1 MRIDY
6 QRRRKIMKKR
16 FISLQASKLTAG
28 HIDRRQFVMSALA
41 AGVVLPSALTMADKA
56 MAATPNKGGTLRY
69 GTGFGSTT
77 DSLDSGTFE
86 NSMTTNIGMSFGNHL
101 TEIGSD
107 GQLRPELAESY
118 ESSYAKTWVV
128 NLRQGVEFHN
138 GKTLTADD
146 VVATFDYH
154 RGEDSKSAAK
164 GLLSAVVSIKA
175 DGPNRVI
182 MELDAPNAGFP
193 YIVSDYHL
201 LIKPSTDGKIDS
213 QSGIG
218 TGGYVLQNFEPGVRA
233 TFKRNANYWKEGAAH
248 FDEVEMV
255 SLVDT
260 TARQNAVMNG
270 DVDAIDRVDPKTVA
284 LLGRVPTLEILE
296 VAGTLHYTFP
306 MRVTSEPFDHRD
318 LRLALKHSLKRH
330 ELVDKILL
338 GHGSLGN
345 DHPIS
350 TANPFHASDLPQREF
365 NPEKAMEH
373 YKASG
378 HSGTIQLSASDAA
391 FAGAVDAAQLI
402 AASAK
407 EVGIDIEVVREPS
420 DGYWSNVWNKKPW
433 CACYWG
439 GRPTEDWMYSS
450 AYVDDTEWND
460 TDWRTTDDAVKFNGI
475 VKEARAELDVDKR
488 RAMYAETQ
496 QLISDDGGAVVPM
509 FANHI
514 HANNKKIAHHEDV
527 AGNWSSDG
535 GKYAERW
542 WFA

>member
-1 MRIDY
+1 
-6 QRRRKIMKKR
+6 MKKR
-16 FISLQASKLTAG
+16 FISLQASKLTTG
-28 HIDRRQFVMSALA
+28 LIDRRQFVMSALA

-56 MAATPNKGGTLRY
+56 MAATPNKGGTLRI

-77 DSLDSGTFE
+77 DSLDSATYE
-86 NSMTTNIGMSFGNHL
+86 NSMMTGIGMSFGNHL
-101 TEIGSD
+101 TEIGKD

-118 ESSYAKTWVV
+118 ESSDAKTWVF

-146 VVATFDYH
+146 VIATLNYH
-154 RGEDSKSAAK
+154 RGENSKSAAK
-164 GLLSAVVSIKA
+164 GLLTQIVSITA
-175 DGPNRVI
+175 DGANQVVI
-182 MELDAPNAGFP
+182 ELEAPNAGFP

-201 LIKPSTDGKIDS
+201 VIHASRDGKIDPL
-213 QSGIG
+213 SGVG
-218 TGGYVLQNFEPGVRA
+218 TGGYAIEAFEPGVRA
-233 TFKRNANYWKEGAAH
+233 ILKRNPNYWKEGAAH
-248 FDEVEMV
+248 FDSVEVI
-255 SLVDT
+255 SLLDT
-260 TARQNAVMNG
+260 TARQNAIMNG
-270 DVDAIDRVDPKTVA
+270 DVDAIDAVDPKTVA
-284 LLGRVPTLEILE
+284 LLARVPTLDILE

-306 MRVTSEPFDHRD
+306 MRVTSEPFVNRD
-318 LRLALKHSLKRH
+318 LRLALKHSIKRQ

-338 GHGSLGN
+338 GHGSVGN

-350 TANPFHASDLPQREF
+350 TASPFHASDMPQREF

-378 HSGTIQLSASDAA
+378 HSGTIQLSSSDAA

-433 CACYWG
+433 TACYWG

-460 TDWRTTDDAVKFNGI
+460 TDWRTTPGAVKFNAI
-475 VKEARAELDVDKR
+475 VKEARVELDVDKR

-496 QLISDDGGAVVPM
+496 QLISDDSGAIVPM

-514 HANNKKIAHHEDV
+514 HAVSKKVTHDDNV
-527 AGNWSSDG
+527 AGNWKNDG
-535 GKYAERW
+535 GKFAERW

>member
-1 MRIDY
+1 
-6 QRRRKIMKKR
+6 MKKR
-16 FISLQASKLTAG
+16 FISLQASKLTMG
-28 HIDRRQFVMSALA
+28 QIDRRQFVMSALA

-56 MAATPNKGGTLRY
+56 MAATPNKGGKLRY

-77 DSLDSGTFE
+77 DTLDPGSFE
-86 NSMTTNIGMSFGNHL
+86 NSMMTGVCMSFGNSL
-101 TEIGSD
+101 TEIGND
-107 GQLRPELAESY
+107 GQLRPELAENY
-118 ESSYAKTWVV
+118 ESSDAKTWIF
-128 NLRQGVEFHN
+128 NLRKGVEFHN

-146 VVATFDYH
+146 VIASLNYH
-154 RGEDSKSAAK
+154 RGDESKSAAK
-164 GLLSAVVSIKA
+164 GLLTPVVSMKA
-175 DGPNRVI
+175 NGPNQVVI
-182 MELDAPNAGFP
+182 ELDAPNSGFP

-201 LIKPSTDGKIDS
+201 VIKPSVDGKIDALE
-213 QSGIG
+213 GIG
-218 TGGYVLQNFEPGVRA
+218 TGGYVIDKFEPGIRA
-233 TFKRNANYWKEGAAH
+233 VFKRNANYWKEGAAH
-248 FDEVEMV
+248 FDEVELV
-255 SLVDT
+255 SLLDT

-270 DVDAIDRVDPKTVA
+270 DVDAIDKVDPKTVA

-296 VAGTLHYTFP
+296 VGGTLHYTFP
-306 MRVTSEPFDHRD
+306 MRVTSAPFDNRD
-318 LRLALKHSLKRH
+318 LRLALKHSIRRQ

-350 TANPFHASDLPQREF
+350 TANPFHASDMSQREF

-391 FAGAVDAAQLI
+391 FSGAVDAAQLI

-460 TDWRTTDDAVKFNGI
+460 TDWRTTPDAIKFNKI
-475 VKEARAELDVDKR
+475 VKEARSELDEDKR

-496 QLISDDGGAVVPM
+496 QLISDDGGAIVPM

-514 HANNKKIAHHEDV
+514 HALSKKLGHSENV
-527 AGNWSSDG
+527 AGNWKGDG
-535 GKYAERW
+535 GKFAERW

>member
-1 MRIDY
+1 
-6 QRRRKIMKKR
+6 MKKR
-16 FISLQASKLTAG
+16 FISLQASKLTG
-28 HIDRRQFVMSALA
+28 GQIDRRQFVMSALA
-41 AGVVLPSALTMADKA
+41 AGVVLPSALTMADRA
-56 MAATPNKGGTLRY
+56 MAATPNKGGKLRY

-77 DSLDSGTFE
+77 DSLDSGTYE

-118 ESSYAKTWVV
+118 ESSDAKTWIF

-138 GKTLTADD
+138 GKTLTSDD
-146 VVATFDYH
+146 VIASYQYH
-154 RGEDSKSAAK
+154 SSEDSKSAAK
-164 GLLSAVVSIKA
+164 GLLKPVVSMKA

-182 MELDAPNAGFP
+182 FELDAPNAGFP

-201 LIKPSTDGKIDS
+201 LIKPAVDGKIDPN
-213 QSGIG
+213 SGIG

-248 FDEVEMV
+248 FDEIEMI

-296 VAGTLHYTFP
+296 VAGTLHYTMP
-306 MRVTSEPFDHRD
+306 MRVTSTPFDNRD
-318 LRLALKHSLKRH
+318 LRLALKHSIKRQ

-350 TANPFHASDLPQREF
+350 TANPFHASDMPQREF

-391 FAGAVDAAQLI
+391 FAGAVDAAQLV

-433 CACYWG
+433 CTCYWG

-460 TDWRTTDDAVKFNGI
+460 TDWRTTPDAIKFNGI
-475 VKEARAELDVDKR
+475 VKDARAELDVDKR

-496 QLISDDGGAVVPM
+496 QLISDDGGAIVPM

-514 HANNKKIAHHEDV
+514 HAVNKTIAHGEDV

-535 GKYAERW
+535 GKFAERW
-542 WFA
+542 WTA

>member
-1 MRIDY
+1 
-6 QRRRKIMKKR
+6 MKKR
-16 FISLQASKLTAG
+16 FISLQSSKLTAG
-28 HIDRRQFVMSALA
+28 QIDRRQFVMSALA
-41 AGVVLPSALTMADKA
+41 AGIVLPSALSMANRA
-56 MAATPNKGGTLRY
+56 MAATPVKGGTLRH
-69 GTGFGSTT
+69 GFGFGSTT
-77 DSLDSGTFE
+77 DSLDSGTYE
-86 NSMTTNIGMSFGNHL
+86 NSMMTGVGFAFGNHL

-118 ESSYAKTWVV
+118 ESADAKTWIF

-146 VVATFDYH
+146 VIASLNYH
-154 RGEDSKSAAK
+154 RGDDSKSAAK
-164 GLLSAVVSIKA
+164 GILAPIVSMTA
-175 DGPNRVI
+175 DGANRVVI
-182 MELDAPNAGFP
+182 ELDSPNAGFP

-201 LIKPSTDGKIDS
+201 VIQPSVDGKIDPLA
-213 QSGIG
+213 GIG
-218 TGGYVLQNFEPGVRA
+218 TGGYVIEKFEPGVRA
-233 TFKRNANYWKEGAAH
+233 IFSRNPNYWKDGAAH
-248 FDEVEMV
+248 FESVEFL
-255 SLVDT
+255 SLLDT
-260 TARQNAVMNG
+260 AARQNAIMNG
-270 DVDAIDRVDPKTVA
+270 DVDSIDRVDPKTVA
-284 LLGRVPTLEILE
+284 LLARVPTLEILE
-296 VAGTLHYTFP
+296 IAGTLHYTMP
-306 MRVTSEPFDHRD
+306 MRVTSEPFDNLD
-318 LRLALKHSLKRH
+318 LRMALKYSVKRQ

-338 GHGSLGN
+338 GHGEIGN

-365 NPEKAMEH
+365 DPEKAMAH

-378 HSGTIQLSASDAA
+378 HSGTLQLSASDAA

-407 EVGIDIEVVREPS
+407 EVGIDVEVVREPS

-433 CACYWG
+433 SAAYWG

-460 TDWRTTDDAVKFNGI
+460 TDWRSTPDAVKFNQI

-496 QLISDDGGAVVPM
+496 RLISDDGGAIIPM

-514 HANNKKIAHHEDV
+514 HALSTKLGHNEAV
-527 AGNWSSDG
+527 AGNWVNDG
-535 GKYAERW
+535 GKNAERW

>member
-1 MRIDY
+1 
-6 QRRRKIMKKR
+6 MKKQ
-16 FISLQASKLTAG
+16 FISLQKFKLTTG
-28 HIDRRQFVMSALA
+28 QIDRRQFVMSALA
-41 AGVVLPSALTMADKA
+41 AGVVLPSALSMADKA
-56 MAATPNKGGTLRY
+56 MAAAPNKGGIMRY
-69 GTGFGSTT
+69 GVGHGSTT

-86 NSMTTNIGMSFGNHL
+86 NSMMTNTGMTFGNHL
-101 TEIGSD
+101 MEIGSD

-118 ESSYAKTWVV
+118 ESSDAKTWIF

-138 GKTLTADD
+138 GKTLTSED

-154 RGEDSKSAAK
+154 RNEDSKSAAR
-164 GLLSAVVSIKA
+164 GLLTAVTSIKA

-182 MELDAPNAGFP
+182 MELNAPNAGFP

-201 LIKPSTDGKIDS
+201 LIKPSMDGKIDS

-218 TGGYVLQNFEPGVRA
+218 TGGYVLQDFEPGVRA

-248 FDEVEMV
+248 FDEVEMI
-255 SLVDT
+255 SLLDT
-260 TARQNAVMNG
+260 AARQSAVMNG

-284 LLGRVPTLEILE
+284 LLARVPTLEILE
-296 VAGTLHYTFP
+296 IAGTLHYTMP
-306 MRVTSEPFDHRD
+306 MRVTSEPFDNLD
-318 LRLALKHSLKRH
+318 LRLALKHSIKRQ

-350 TANPFHASDLPQREF
+350 PANPFHASGLPQREF
-365 NPEKAMEH
+365 NPELAMKH

-391 FAGAVDAAQLI
+391 FAGAVDAAQLV

-420 DGYWSNVWNKKPW
+420 DGYWSNVWNKKGW
-433 CACYWG
+433 CTCYWG

-460 TDWRTTDDAVKFNGI
+460 TDWRSTPDAVKFNSI

-488 RAMYAETQ
+488 RSMYEETQ
-496 QLISDDGGAVVPM
+496 RLIADDGGAIVPM

-514 HANNKKIAHHEDV
+514 HAVSKTVAHGDNV

-535 GKYAERW
+535 GKFAERW
-542 WFA
+542 WKA